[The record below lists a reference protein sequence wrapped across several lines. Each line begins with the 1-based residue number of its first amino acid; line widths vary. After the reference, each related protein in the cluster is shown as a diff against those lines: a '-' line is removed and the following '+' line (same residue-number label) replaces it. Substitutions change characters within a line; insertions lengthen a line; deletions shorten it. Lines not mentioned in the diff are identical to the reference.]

1 MRPPRHAVAGPQR
14 SPKLQQLLNCG
25 DARGDGS
32 ASVESRGLPVRQ
44 NSSVT
49 LLITGGTG
57 TVGRTNVAALRGAGV
72 EPSILS
78 RRDGPGHVVADLQS
92 GVGLSEAL
100 AGVDTVLHLATNRRS
115 DARATQHL
123 LQAARSAGVQH
134 LVYLSIVGVD
144 AVPLGYY
151 RSKLACEQLVAESGV
166 PFTILRATQ
175 FHDFVA
181 GFFHA
186 QRRLP
191 RLITFDVPFQPIS
204 TEAVAERL
212 VSLVTAPP
220 AHSRVDDLG
229 GPEVLPMAELAR
241 QWLVA
246 RGSAPEAAE
255 RRVIEWHAPG
265 KLVGAYRAG
274 LHTTGAPGPGI
285 RFADWA
291 ATAL

>member
-1 MRPPRHAVAGPQR
+1 MSQVGAGVAR
-14 SPKLQQLLNCG
+14 RL
-25 DARGDGS
+25 
-32 ASVESRGLPVRQ
+32 RQ
-44 NSSVT
+44 DTGVT

-57 TVGRTNVAALRGAGV
+57 TLGRPAVEALRAVGY
-72 EPSILS
+72 EPRILS
-78 RRDGPGHVVADLQS
+78 RRPGPAHVVADLQS
-92 GVGLSEAL
+92 GRGLPEAL
-100 AGVDTVLHLATNRRS
+100 AGVETVLHLATNRRS

-123 LQAARSAGVQH
+123 LQAARSAGARH

-151 RSKLACEQLVAESGV
+151 RSKLACEELVAGSGV

-175 FHDFVA
+175 FHDFVGGA
-181 GFFHA
+181 FRA

-191 RLITFDVPFQPIS
+191 KVITLDVPFQPID
-204 TEAVAERL
+204 TGAVAARL
-212 VSLVTAPP
+212 ASLVGAEP
-220 AHSRVDDLG
+220 ANGRVDDLG

-246 RGSAPEAAE
+246 RGSAPEAAA
-255 RRVIEWHAPG
+255 RRVAAWHAPG

-274 LHTTGAPGPGI
+274 LHTTGVRGPGI

-291 ATAL
+291 ATAR

>member
-1 MRPPRHAVAGPQR
+1 M
-14 SPKLQQLLNCG
+14 
-25 DARGDGS
+25 
-32 ASVESRGLPVRQ
+32 
-44 NSSVT
+44 T

-57 TVGRTNVAALRGAGV
+57 TLGRPTVAALRDAGV
-72 EPSILS
+72 EPRILS
-78 RRDGPGHVVADLQS
+78 RRPGPGHAVADLQS
-92 GVGLSEAL
+92 GAGLPQAL

-115 DARATQHL
+115 DARATQRL
-123 LQAARSAGVQH
+123 VQAAPSAGVQH

-151 RSKLACEQLVAESGV
+151 RSKLACEELVAESGV
-166 PFTILRATQ
+166 PFTVLRATQ

-181 GFFHA
+181 GAFRA

-191 RLITFDVPFQPIS
+191 RVITVDAPFQPIS
-204 TEAVAERL
+204 TAAVAERL
-212 VSLVTAPP
+212 ASLAVATP
-220 AHSRVDDLG
+220 ANGRVDDLG

-246 RGSAPEAAE
+246 SGAAPEAAE
-255 RRVIEWHAPG
+255 RRVVEWHAPG

-274 LHTTGAPGPGI
+274 LHTTGLPGPGI

-291 ATAL
+291 ATAR